1 MRISDLLKQEN
12 VTISFE
18 VFPPKKIEN
27 METVIGAA
35 RSIAALHPDFI
46 SVTYGAAG
54 TTREYTLDIAKA
66 IRNDFNVT
74 VLPHLTCVSSTEES
88 VSGMLGM
95 IRAAG
100 IENVMVLRGDMPK
113 DGHTE
118 KDFLHASDLV
128 RYIRERSDLCI
139 GGACYPEGHIECE
152 HKKDDISFLKEKV
165 DAGCDFL
172 TTQMYFDNNIY
183 YNFLYRIREKGITVP
198 VLPGIM
204 PITNKRQLARSV
216 ALSGTDVPARFR
228 AIVDHFGDHPAA
240 MKQAGIIYASEQIVD
255 LIANGVTHIHVYS
268 MNKPDVAEGI
278 MNNISALIR

>member
-1 MRISDLLKQEN
+1 MRISDLLRQDR

-27 METVIGAA
+27 LENVIGAA

-54 TTREYTLDIAKA
+54 TTREFTLDIAKA
-66 IRNDFNVT
+66 IQNDFNVT
-74 VLPHLTCVSSTEES
+74 VLPHLTCVSSTKETVDE
-88 VSGMLGM
+88 MLEL
-95 IRAAG
+95 IRKAG
-100 IENVMVLRGDMPK
+100 IENVMVLRGDKPL
-113 DGHTE
+113 DGCMETE
-118 KDFLHASDLV
+118 FEHASDLV

-152 HKKDDISFLKEKV
+152 HKKDDIGFLKEKV
-165 DAGCDFL
+165 EAGCDFL

-204 PITNKRQLARSV
+204 PITGKRQLARSV

-228 AIVDHFGDHPAA
+228 AIVDHFGDDPKA

-278 MNNISALIR
+278 INNISALIR